1 MNYSPEEIKELIE
14 ELEQTKGWKII
25 VDEIV
30 KYFKAVRNELEI
42 STDDKDLL
50 RKGELRALRFVLNLP
65 KELEKGT

>member
-65 KELEKGT
+65 EELKKGT